1 MNRCPVTIDM
11 DYKGSLHTLETRM
24 ACEIL
29 KQKIH
34 DTLRGGYFSDAKDFV
49 DVSDGSADHVH
60 IVIVSRKFNGHTMG
74 DRSDTI
80 RSERED
86 RIWADIVQV
95 LSEDELEHISRIVA
109 VNPEEIKIYT

>member
-1 MNRCPVTIDM
+1 
-11 DYKGSLHTLETRM
+11 M
-24 ACEIL
+24 ACETL

-34 DTLRGGYFSDAKDFV
+34 DTLKAGSFPDPDYFV
-49 DVSDGSADHVH
+49 DVFDDGEEH
-60 IVIVSRKFNGHTMG
+60 IRILVISRRFDIYEYK
-74 DRSDTI
+74 

-86 RIWADIVQV
+86 QIWADIVQV